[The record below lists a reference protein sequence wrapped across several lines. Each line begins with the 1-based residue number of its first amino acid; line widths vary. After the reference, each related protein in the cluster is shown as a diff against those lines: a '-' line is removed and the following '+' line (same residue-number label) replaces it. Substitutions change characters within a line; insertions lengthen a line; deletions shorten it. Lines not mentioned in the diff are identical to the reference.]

1 MAIYNEHP
9 NGTSSNGRMYHL
21 ACIALS
27 HETLETAHEEQADS
41 NKAHKASTAH
51 KEAAHRA
58 NKASRHS
65 AKGARVGGLLLANPQ
80 SSSTAT
86 MEQLAKMAGLA
97 SEQELSDHICAGAPD
112 SRFYA
117 LRGHSDMCVGVSS
130 VVDKWIVGA
139 GKIYKQHLPPLD
151 KNIDFVTKHSEPVVV
166 LTRDSRASTHG
177 LCERTLSEGKLSKDE
192 HVIWAKPYRPFPT
205 LTQSEAA
212 MRDWNEGWEK
222 VARENRDQFLV
233 ITFEAMEA
241 DREGVLQKALRHW
254 GIKQANPFVDTHSR
268 YVNASHSRCAAWG
281 SAAVSLVSDGH
292 TARKALLPEDI
303 A

>member
-1 MAIYNEHP
+1 MPWILVSV
-9 NGTSSNGRMYHL
+9 T
-21 ACIALS
+21 I
-27 HETLETAHEEQADS
+27 
-41 NKAHKASTAH
+41 
-51 KEAAHRA
+51 
-58 NKASRHS
+58 S
-65 AKGARVGGLLLANPQ
+65 AWLLLANPQ

-86 MEQLAKMAGLA
+86 VEQLAKMAGLA

-177 LCERTLSEGKLSKDE
+177 LCERMLSEGKLSKDE